1 MQNNSKSLFIV
12 IPVHNRKHF
21 TRNCLLSLR
30 KQTFQKFTTI
40 VIDDGSTDGTN
51 DMIQKEFPEVV
62 LLSGDGNLWWAGA
75 INLGVEYVLSHEK
88 NNGYILTLNNDTV
101 FYPDYLEI
109 LHSNAS
115 KRPKSLI
122 GSISIC
128 DDDQSTIID
137 AGVRIN
143 WLNAKYTNLGYGK
156 SYNSLIKSS
165 SIIQTVD
172 LLSGRGTIIP
182 LETFRDIG
190 LYNSNRLPHYGSDYE
205 FSHRAKVKGYNLMI
219 NYNALVISEAKTR
232 GKNNKLT
239 NLKISELIK
248 SFYSIK
254 SANNLK
260 YRWNFARLCCS
271 GWKLLLFYSFDI
283 VRLIVGSLL
292 IQIRYRK

>member
-1 MQNNSKSLFIV
+1 MLKHNEKIFIV
-12 IPVHNRKHF
+12 IPVYNRKSL
-21 TRNCLLSLR
+21 TRDCLLSLQ
-30 KQTFQKFTTI
+30 KQTFQNIQTI
-40 VIDDGSTDGTN
+40 VIDDGSSDGTSQ
-51 DMIQKEFPEVV
+51 MIQREFPEVV
-62 LLSGDGNLWWAGA
+62 LLNGDGNLWWAGA

-128 DDDQSTIID
+128 DDGQSTIID

-156 SYNSLIKSS
+156 SYNSLLKSS

-182 LETFRDIG
+182 LKTFRDIG
-190 LYNSNRLPHYGSDYE
+190 LYDVNRLPHYGADYE

-219 NYNALVISEAKTR
+219 NYNALVITGAKTR
-232 GKNNKLT
+232 GKNDKL
-239 NLKISELIK
+239 NILKLSELIK
-248 SFYSIK
+248 SFYSMN

-260 YRWNFARLCCS
+260 FRWNFARLCCP
-271 GWKLLLFYSFDI
+271 GWKSLLFYTFDI
-283 VRLIVGSLL
+283 TRVVIGSFLNQVRL
-292 IQIRYRK
+292 KK